1 MSEPE
6 IANLKFG
13 DYQAIRE
20 LGRGATS
27 IVYLAEKVFERA
39 AVQEDESDG
48 SFPDLNLEQDKPKPA
63 HAAVKVVNFNDE
75 TSKLSRRFRKLFAT
89 EAWVASQLDHPN
101 ITKVFDWKVEDDRAY
116 LVMEHLE
123 GQTLDAYVT
132 MDKLLPVQKVVDIIH
147 KVAVALDYAHRRGV
161 VNRDIKPANVML
173 CENGDVKVMDFG
185 LALNTKKNVDIDST
199 YINGLGSPAYMS
211 PEQIKGYT
219 LNHQT
224 DLYSLGVM
232 FYQLLS
238 GRLPF
243 RAKNT
248 ASLVYKIINTEPV
261 PVTQLNPDLPE
272 FTHNVIS
279 KAMEKD
285 LYSRYRLGA
294 HLAKELSDAPYQRV
308 KLDPSINLD
317 ARWKALRALP
327 LLGKLDDM
335 DVWELLRVSNWREY
349 PPAKVIMQEGE
360 EGNSFG
366 IVLEGH
372 VEIENGAKALTI
384 SSKGDLVGITEWLD
398 SEPEVK
404 RTSTATT
411 LDKVTYLEVNPAAF
425 LYATEEL
432 SEEMHRLATDTV
444 LKRMRRVIQLAKQVS
459 PPAIHPAREA
469 PVEAVV
475 EVIGAP
481 KAAPEKPLGWGAF
494 AAVDANTLTVPPP
507 AAEPQRA
514 PLHAVQAAPK
524 VPPAAPAA
532 VPLPTEPAPV
542 SVPVAPQAPVS
553 PARPAVLVQPMP
565 AAAAAAIAAM
575 ALGGSAA
582 AAGAPGA
589 FDLGP
594 GTGNAGDFPPL
605 LDEAERT
612 IPQAPEPTP
621 VHEMTPDDMLTSEM
635 APRFSATTAFSTAEM
650 APNFM
655 STTAMDD
662 AGANSSRSPQDL
674 EPEELMPAFDLNQ
687 GSATSEMAPNFAG
700 TTAFSHADLGPPPMP
715 DEQGGSF
722 ANSMLTTEMAPNYSA
737 TTAFSHADLGPPP
750 MPDEDLMPASNLLTT
765 ELAPDFAGTTAF
777 ESLDRL
783 PEAAPPPR
791 PAVPPTKAK
800 KAPAF
805 DPDKTVMLEGGF
817 ESESEEEAGAGFTEE
832 LFPAVSPAPAPA
844 SSSAFG
850 LPPAAPPKPAKPP
863 AHVLP
868 QEFDMDKTVEIS
880 GGFEANPVE
889 DEAPLDDLFP
899 PIKF

>member
-1 MSEPE
+1 MSESE

-39 AVQEDESDG
+39 AVQENESDG
-48 SFPDLNLEQDKPKPA
+48 SFPDLNVEQDKPKPA
-63 HAAVKVVNFNDE
+63 QAAVKVVNFNDE
-75 TSKLSRRFRKLFAT
+75 TTKLSRRFRKLFAT

-101 ITKVFDWKVEDDRAY
+101 ITKVFDWKVEEDRAY

-123 GQTLDAYVT
+123 GKTLDAYVT
-132 MDKLLPVQKVVDIIH
+132 MDKLLPVQKVVDIMH

-294 HLAKELSDAPYQRV
+294 HLAKDLSDAPYQRV

-317 ARWKALRALP
+317 ARWKVLRALP

-384 SSKGDLVGITEWLD
+384 ASKGDLIGITEWLD
-398 SEPEVK
+398 SEPDVK

-444 LKRMRRVIQLAKQVS
+444 LRRMRRVIQLAKQVS

-469 PVEAVV
+469 PVEAVP
-475 EVIGAP
+475 EVMDVP

-507 AAEPQRA
+507 AAEPQRV
-514 PLHAVQAAPK
+514 PLQAVPSAPK
-524 VPPAAPAA
+524 GRPAAPAVA
-532 VPLPTEPAPV
+532 TPPPTLPAAQV
-542 SVPVAPQAPVS
+542 PQAPAAPKA

-565 AAAAAAIAAM
+565 AAAAAAITAL
-575 ALGGSAA
+575 ALGGSGA
-582 AAGAPGA
+582 AAGAPGR

-594 GTGNAGDFPPL
+594 ATGGAEDFPPL
-605 LDEAERT
+605 IPEEERT
-612 IPQAPEPTP
+612 LQEPPEPKP
-621 VHEMTPDDMLTSEM
+621 VSQMAADDMLTSEM
-635 APRFSATTAFSTAEM
+635 APRFSATTAFSTVEM

-662 AGANSSRSPQDL
+662 AGANSSRSPHEL
-674 EPEELMPAFDLNQ
+674 EPEELMPAFDVHQ

-700 TTAFSHADLGPPPMP
+700 TTAFSSAELGPPTMP
-715 DEQGGSF
+715 DEPGGSF
-722 ANSMLTTEMAPNYSA
+722 ASSLLTTEMAPSFSA
-737 TTAFSHADLGPPP
+737 TTAFTHAHLEPAPVP
-750 MPDEDLMPASNLLTT
+750 NEDLMPASSLLTT

-777 ESLDRL
+777 ESLERP
-783 PEAAPPPR
+783 PEPAPPARPVAPPP
-791 PAVPPTKAK
+791 KQK
-800 KAPAF
+800 KIPAF

-817 ESESEEEAGAGFTEE
+817 ESEFEAEAESGFTEE
-832 LFPAVSPAPAPA
+832 LFPAVPSTTA
-844 SSSAFG
+844 SASAFG
-850 LPPAAPPKPAKPP
+850 LPPAAPPKPVKPP